1 MARAAAL
8 KYLGLTAGLLF
19 CTFVWAAD
27 ACRPLVVMPIN
38 SILQF
43 DRRNLEVDPRLEAT
57 LEHDLTLVLD
67 PGTLGLE
74 PKAGVTELEHP
85 VLVKDQILGRGVL
98 TGDKGVLTFD
108 FPEKSGA
115 TMVGSGD
122 RRFSLGIRD
131 RQPVAADGRELEV
144 SPVLTLASSFILPA
158 KTKVTTAGVG
168 KVVVTKGTKL
178 IWTLDSDPSLAF
190 SLLRSVYLE
199 EISALTPA
207 PRLTVVKPVRVPPGS
222 PLTVQVSAAGFDFR
236 TKPVT
241 FCFEGLTRD
250 GTKTTVASGN
260 GKFLSQSGDIATF
273 EVSVPTEAF
282 FSSMPQ
288 GLQGDAMGLTWRDRL
303 IGTSLS
309 VRAIGFDAGKVV
321 VDAAGSF
328 TLSNAMGAVL
338 AGLLV
343 LLMTFAISGW
353 MMKALNPADVI
364 RNLVINASSGRYSLS
379 NLQILLWTLLVIF
392 ALSYA
397 WFSTGVLLP
406 LSSGIL
412 VLLGISG
419 ATSILARMAEGT
431 DNSSAEP
438 ATKPMLKDLVWSEK
452 EGFDL
457 LRFQMLGFTLFTW
470 SYSLVSVLRNE
481 GLPEIPENLYTLM
494 GISNAAYIGGKLPNK
509 PLAEAP
515 SPTQPSDVLT
525 DAERSLGEADIRT
538 LQSLLGISASGK
550 IDSATRESV
559 SKFKLEHG
567 VAPVNGLV
575 DRLLIEK
582 VAAEATP
589 AI

>member
-1 MARAAAL
+1 MARAGAL
-8 KYLGLTAGLLF
+8 KSLGLTAALLF
-19 CTFVWAAD
+19 CTFAWAAD

-43 DRRNLEVDPRLEAT
+43 DRRNLEVGPRLEAT
-57 LEHDLTLVLD
+57 LENDLTLVLD
-67 PGTLGLE
+67 PGTLGLD
-74 PKAGVTELEHP
+74 PKVEVTVLKHP

-98 TGDKGVLTFD
+98 TGDKGVLAFD
-108 FPEKSGA
+108 SIESGA
-115 TMVGSGD
+115 TMIGSGD

-131 RQPVAADGRELEV
+131 RRPVAADGRELEV
-144 SPVLTLASSFILPA
+144 SPVLTRASSFILPA
-158 KTKVTTAGVG
+158 NTKVITAGVG

-178 IWTLDSDPSLAF
+178 IWTLDSDPSLTF
-190 SLLRSVYLE
+190 SLLRSVNLE

-236 TKPVT
+236 AKPMT
-241 FCFEGLTRD
+241 FCFEGLTQD
-250 GTKTTVASGN
+250 GTKTTVAAGN
-260 GKFLSQSGDIATF
+260 GKFLSQNGDIATF
-273 EVSVPTEAF
+273 EIHAPSEES

-288 GLQGDAMGLTWRDRL
+288 GRQGSAMGLTWQDRL
-303 IGTSLS
+303 FGTSLS
-309 VRAIGFDAGKVV
+309 VRAIGFDADKVA

-328 TLSNAMGAVL
+328 TLSNTWGAVL

-343 LLMTFAISGW
+343 LLMSFAVSGW
-353 MMKALNPADVI
+353 MMKASNPAVVI
-364 RNLVINASSGRYSLS
+364 RNLVTNASSGRYSLS

-431 DNSSAEP
+431 DHSTAEP
-438 ATKPMLKDLVWSEK
+438 ATNPLRKDLVWSEK

-457 LRFQMLGFTLFTW
+457 LRFQMLGFTLFTL

-481 GLPEIPENLYTLM
+481 GLPDIPENLYTLM
-494 GISNAAYIGGKLPNK
+494 GISNAAYIGGKLPDK
-509 PLAEAP
+509 LTEAP
-515 SPTQPSDVLT
+515 PKPDQASDVLT
-525 DAERSLGEADIRT
+525 DAERSLGEADIRN
-538 LQSLLGISASGK
+538 LQSLLGIPASGK

-559 SKFKLEHG
+559 SQFKLEHG

-589 AI
+589 AT